1 MSDIIKIS
9 RRSILS
15 TFVHGAAV
23 MALPV
28 SIASAP
34 TIARAANTIPR
45 RARRVLVLNL
55 SGGVRSSACFLAS
68 GSKSLNPWGRIEK
81 GPFPVG
87 RLLDDHLGTEQPPPK
102 ETYQLSHQHFTGLR
116 LTPFRDLVQS
126 NAFSV
131 VGTWDPGRGD
141 HERSLRVMASGSTSA
156 DAPGLV
162 VKLFAALS
170 AANTNKAATTEET
183 PPFVIG
189 EAKAFAVARDT
200 FARFAAVD
208 IADPTRLPSSATGA
222 AYQVAAMTGAGFV
235 PGGKNAPLA
244 DPLSPKMGAA
254 GRELTEMYALH
265 HRTSR
270 RLGALLSSPA
280 LSVMRD
286 SGDASALGSIRGANN
301 KVVPLTNEMVRE
313 VVELPSRFGAIRGGY
328 AHGGRESSPASSV
341 ALAIRLL
348 QIGSPAVAIDVP
360 GFDSHSGEKTSAV
373 GLYRQLGGLWSGL
386 HFLLSRIADP
396 AEPNVSML
404 DRTLV
409 VTTSE
414 MGRDPGMP
422 GTGFNGGE
430 GSDHGSHPA
439 CYYVAHA
446 VMGAGVAGGRL
457 HGGVSTDTFDARRES
472 AKYAP
477 QRLLATIGHALGI
490 DMREP
495 QWSFEGA
502 QPIEELWGKA

>member
-1 MSDIIKIS
+1 MSDIKIS
-9 RRSILS
+9 RRSILAS
-15 TFVHGAAV
+15 LVRGAAV
-23 MALPV
+23 MAIPATFTV
-28 SIASAP
+28 GRER
-34 TIARAANTIPR
+34 IARAANTIPR
-45 RARRVLVLNL
+45 RARRVLILNL

-68 GSKSLNPWGRIEK
+68 GAKSLNPWGRLEK

-87 RLLDDHLGTEQPPPK
+87 RLLDDHLASEQPAPK
-102 ETYQLSHQHFTGLR
+102 ESYQLNHPAFAGLR
-116 LTPFRDLVQS
+116 LTPFRELVQS

-131 VGTWDPGRGD
+131 VGTWDPARGD
-141 HERSLRVMASGSTSA
+141 HERSLRVMATGSTSA

-162 VKLFAALS
+162 VKLFAGLS
-170 AANTNKAATTEET
+170 ASMGGGTAEET

-189 EAKAFAVARDT
+189 DAKAFAVARAS

-208 IADPTRLPSSATGA
+208 IADPSRLPSSSGRASGSHD
-222 AYQVAAMTGAGFV
+222 VAAMTGGGFI
-235 PGGKNAPLA
+235 PGGKNASA

-254 GRELTEMYALH
+254 GREIAEMYALH
-265 HRTSR
+265 HRMSR

-280 LSVMRD
+280 ITVMRD
-286 SGDASALGSIRGANN
+286 SGEASALGAIRSANG

-313 VVELPSRFGAIRGGY
+313 VVEVPSRLGGGRSGY
-328 AHGGRESSPASSV
+328 VHGGRESSPASSA

-373 GLYRQLGGLWSGL
+373 GLYRQLGGLWSGI
-386 HFLLSRIADP
+386 HFLLSRIPDP
-396 AEPNVSML
+396 TEPSVSML

-414 MGRDPGMP
+414 MGRDPGSP
-422 GTGFNGGE
+422 STGFNGGE

-446 VMGAGVAGGRL
+446 IMGAGVTGGHL
-457 HGGVSTDTFDARRES
+457 HGGVSTETFDARRE
-472 AKYAP
+472 ATKYTP

-502 QPIEELWGKA
+502 LPIEELWGKA